1 MRKPIALMF
10 ATCLISV
17 SAVAWAIAEQSK
29 PAQGTGPSVDEVLKS
44 VRADLQGERADII
57 AKNVT
62 LTAAQA
68 AKFWP
73 MFESYQKEQNAII
86 DDQLRGIQ
94 RFVENYEKL
103 DDAAALAL
111 INTHFERDDKM
122 NALRKRWLGEFQ
134 SLVGT
139 KIAVRVLQIDR
150 RLSMAHQIAFT
161 SQIPLVR

>member
-1 MRKPIALMF
+1 MRNTVALMF
-10 ATCLISV
+10 ATCLIVV
-17 SAVAWAIAEQSK
+17 SAVAWTVAEQSK
-29 PAQGTGPSVDEVLKS
+29 PAQGGPSVDEVLKS

-62 LTAAQA
+62 LNAAQA

-73 MFESYQKEQNAII
+73 MFESYQKEQNVII
-86 DDQLRGIQ
+86 DEQLKGIQ
-94 RFVENYEKL
+94 RFVENYQNL

-111 INTHFERDDKM
+111 MNAHFDRDDKM

-134 SLVGT
+134 SIVGT

-150 RLSMAHQIAFT
+150 RLSMAHQVAFT

>member
-1 MRKPIALMF
+1 MRKPLAFAF
-10 ATCLISV
+10 ATCLISL
-17 SAVAWAIAEQSK
+17 SAVAWTIAEQSK
-29 PAQGTGPSVDEVLKS
+29 PAQTPSVDEVLKS
-44 VRADLQGERADII
+44 LRSDLQGERADII
-57 AKNVT
+57 AKNIT

-73 MFESYQKEQNAII
+73 MFESYQKEQNMII
-86 DDQLRGIQ
+86 DEQLRGIQ

-111 INTHFERDDKM
+111 INTHFDRDDKM
-122 NALRKRWLGEFQ
+122 NALRRRWLGEFQ